1 METSSK
7 ETEQISK
14 YVLQQNLND
23 SMTDRIACIER
34 EEGKSSSVASSAD
47 KTNSLDQDIAWYPQS
62 KINIV
67 KRKLNKGNPASKLP

>member
-1 METSSK
+1 
-7 ETEQISK
+7 
-14 YVLQQNLND
+14 
-23 SMTDRIACIER
+23 MTDRIACIER
-34 EEGKSSSVASSAD
+34 EEEKSSSVASSAD